1 MRVIIAL
8 AVLAV
13 CLSLGGCSRANQA
26 AYAKPLPSPLPH
38 PTKASPVK
46 PSLLPVRNPPEP
58 IKVTAVK
65 PPPLPPKKPPQS
77 PSASVHPPTTDETKF
92 KAAQEKAKLSG
103 VHTLTQEDIDG
114 LSYEQIKELRG
125 Y

>member
-8 AVLAV
+8 AVLV

-38 PTKASPVK
+38 PTKASSVK
-46 PSLLPVRNPPEP
+46 PGPLPVRKLSAPTNTSSVNSP
-58 IKVTAVK
+58 T
-65 PPPLPPKKPPQS
+65 LPSNKPPQI
-77 PSASVHPPTTDETKF
+77 PSASVQSPTTAEAKF

-103 VHTLTQEDIDG
+103 VHTLTQKDIDG
-114 LSYEQIKELRG
+114 LTYDQIKELRG

>member
-13 CLSLGGCSRANQA
+13 CLSATGCSRPKQT
-26 AYAKPLPSPLPH
+26 AYAKPLPRS
-38 PTKASPVK
+38 TKASSVK
-46 PSLLPVRNPPEP
+46 PGPLPIRKPPEP
-58 IKVTAVK
+58 TKVIAVK
-65 PPPLPPKKPPQS
+65 TPPLPPKKPP
-77 PSASVHPPTTDETKF
+77 ATAEAKF

-103 VHTLTQEDIDG
+103 VHTLTQEDIEG
-114 LSYEQIKELRG
+114 LSSEQIKELRG